1 MKYFTIKE
9 LSSTNKIINNV
20 PNSSVINNLTALV
33 DNVLDA
39 ARELYD
45 KPIKI
50 NSGYRSPELN
60 KAVGGVSNSQHILGE
75 AADITTGT
83 KEGNKVLFN
92 LIRENLKFD
101 QLIDEKDYTWL
112 HISYKQRNRNQILHL

>member
-9 LSSTNKIINNV
+9 LSSTNKRINNV
-20 PNSSVINNLTALV
+20 PNASVINNLTALV

-39 ARELYD
+39 ARKLYD

>member
-20 PNSSVINNLTALV
+20 PNASVINNLTALV

-39 ARELYD
+39 ARKLYD

-92 LIRENLKFD
+92 LIRDNLKFD

-112 HISYKQRNRNQILHL
+112 HVSYKQRNRNQILHL

>member
-9 LSSTNKIINNV
+9 LSSTNKRINNV
-20 PNSSVINNLTALV
+20 PNASVINNLTALV

-39 ARELYD
+39 ARKLYD

-92 LIRENLKFD
+92 LIRDNLKFD

-112 HISYKQRNRNQILHL
+112 HVSYKQHNRNQILHL

>member
-9 LSSTNKIINNV
+9 LSSTNKRINNV
-20 PNSSVINNLTALV
+20 PNASVINNLTALV

-39 ARELYD
+39 ARKLYG

-50 NSGYRSPELN
+50 NSGYRSQELN

-83 KEGNKVLFN
+83 KEGNKILFN
-92 LIRENLKFD
+92 LIRDNLKFD

-112 HISYKQRNRNQILHL
+112 HISYKQHNRNQILHL

>member
-9 LSSTNKIINNV
+9 LSSTNKRINNV